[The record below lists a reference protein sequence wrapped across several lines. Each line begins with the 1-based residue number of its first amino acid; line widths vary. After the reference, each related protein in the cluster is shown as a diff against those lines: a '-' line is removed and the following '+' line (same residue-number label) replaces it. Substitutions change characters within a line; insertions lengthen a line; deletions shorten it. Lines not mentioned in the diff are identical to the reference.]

1 MRLLI
6 VSDSHGRYER
16 LSELLD
22 RQRGIDAL
30 IFLGDGLA
38 DLERADA
45 YSRGFGVFAV
55 KGNCDSFSLRLR
67 ESAPEESV
75 INLDGYRFLLM
86 HGHTRGVKYGLT
98 NAIYAAREREADILL
113 FGHTHECI
121 EKYIPEGEEY
131 SLDKPLRIFN
141 PGSLGASGDGYGYFG
156 LIEIRKNGI
165 LMSHGKI

>member
-22 RQRGIDAL
+22 RQRGVDAL

-45 YSRGFGVFAV
+45 YSRGFSVFAV

-113 FGHTHECI
+113 FGHTHECV
-121 EKYIPEGEEY
+121 EKYIPDGEEY

>member
-22 RQRGIDAL
+22 RQRGVDAL

-45 YSRGFGVFAV
+45 YSRGFIVFAV

-75 INLDGYRFLLM
+75 INLDGCRFLLM

-113 FGHTHECI
+113 FGHTHECV

-141 PGSLGASGDGYGYFG
+141 PGSLGSSGDGYGYFG

>member
-22 RQRGIDAL
+22 SQHGIDAL

-45 YSRGFGVFAV
+45 YSRGLGVFAV
-55 KGNCDSFSLRLR
+55 KGNCDSFSLRVR
-67 ESAPEESV
+67 EIAPEESV

-113 FGHTHECI
+113 FGHTHECL

-131 SLDKPLRIFN
+131 SLEKPLRIFN

-165 LMSHGKI
+165 LMSHGRI

>member
-1 MRLLI
+1 MRFLI
-6 VSDSHGRYER
+6 VSDIHGRYER
-16 LSELLD
+16 LVKLID
-22 RQRGIDAL
+22 AQKGIDAL

-113 FGHTHECI
+113 FGHTHECV

-141 PGSLGASGDGYGYFG
+141 PGSLGASGGGYGYFG

>member
-55 KGNCDSFSLRLR
+55 KGNCDSFSLRVR

-75 INLDGYRFLLM
+75 INLDGYRILLM

-113 FGHTHECI
+113 FGHTHECV

>member
-1 MRLLI
+1 MI

-22 RQRGIDAL
+22 RQCGVDAL

-45 YSRGFGVFAV
+45 YSRGFSVFAV

-86 HGHTRGVKYGLT
+86 HGHTRGVNTDLRTRYTPQESARLIYCFSDTRT
-98 NAIYAAREREADILL
+98 NALKNISPRARSILL
-113 FGHTHECI
+113 T
-121 EKYIPEGEEY
+121 
-131 SLDKPLRIFN
+131 SR
-141 PGSLGASGDGYGYFG
+141 
-156 LIEIRKNGI
+156 
-165 LMSHGKI
+165 